1 MQQMTKA
8 SEISRDFLDV
18 TRQRWYIYL
27 LSLVVQL
34 DKYPTG
40 QEVAG
45 EIQEIRV
52 IEEYQKL
59 AEFSRHDLMQHVAQ
73 GSTTR
78 MTDDARVRAA
88 SR

>member
-1 MQQMTKA
+1 MLHDK
-8 SEISRDFLDV
+8 DG
-18 TRQRWYIYL
+18 IYL

-40 QEVAG
+40 QKVAG
-45 EIQEIRV
+45 KIQEIRV

-59 AEFSRHDLMQHVAQ
+59 AEFSRHDVIQHVAQ
-73 GSTTR
+73 GSTAR